1 MIFKNKYKNI
11 TIMNKIKILNNIY
24 NKKNK
29 IYYPKN
35 NNILNNILNTHLQ
48 PSSPQ
53 ISHHKYLNSKKH
65 NTF

>member
-11 TIMNKIKILNNIY
+11 IITNKIKISNNIY

-35 NNILNNILNTHLQ
+35 NNTLNNTLNIPLQ
-48 PSSPQ
+48 PYSPQ
-53 ISHHKYLNSKKH
+53 ISHHK
-65 NTF
+65 